1 MLRAVL
7 DTNVLLSAL
16 IGTGKPRE
24 LWRVAVERKFV
35 VIISKEL
42 FAEFLSVVE
51 REKFRTV
58 RKGTVGRFVSQL
70 IRISTMAVIKS
81 SYKVVLED
89 PDDDM
94 VINTAYSGNAD
105 YIVTGDSHLLEMGKF
120 RNIKIISIGSFLKLL

>member
-24 LWRVAVERKFV
+24 LWRAAVERKFV

-70 IRISTMAVIKS
+70 IRISTIAVIKS

-94 VINTAYSGNAD
+94 VINTAYSGKAD

>member
-24 LWRVAVERKFV
+24 LWRAAVERKFV

-94 VINTAYSGNAD
+94 VINTAYSGKAD

-120 RNIKIISIGSFLKLL
+120 RKIKIINIDSFLKLL

>member
-24 LWRVAVERKFV
+24 LWRAAVERKFV

-94 VINTAYSGNAD
+94 VINTAYSGKAD